1 VQLDEGDRCLE
12 MLPPELIVE
21 AAGKTGGYN
30 ITEKEVAADEQN
42 DDRDS
47 ETGEDEFPFLAAPRL
62 LGRRNRQ
69 RRRSR

>member
-1 VQLDEGDRCLE
+1 MRATAVLRCC
-12 MLPPELIVE
+12 PPKLIVE

-42 DDRDS
+42 NDRDS
-47 ETGEDEFPFLAAPRL
+47 RTGDDEFPFLAAPRL